1 MARQLNYARA
11 LVPVRPQNC
20 DIQPFQYQQ
29 PASRLT
35 HYKIQ
40 SENENLPA
48 LKTREMSIVQEY
60 RKNSRILFS
69 KPDST
74 VFYTKSSSEK
84 IKDAAKRNNID
95 FLYKFVDIIEKDFLT
110 LLSDSHLTHRSLKYL
125 QTDVQTIFTVEH
137 YKTLRKIGVL
147 PNKDVL
153 VGRKAFADAVEKSIY
168 HLKFLHTDCDLSVQ
182 RVKPVPEKLQVEVR
196 YTFKGM
202 TRLPKNEVI
211 IDFIVKFNFS
221 KSTKQVHLIEFTDK
235 HVKDGT
241 SYGDVLKGIGMLAM
255 PLFGLSDNIGLIE
268 IDGMKFDRFDE
279 IADKL

>member
-1 MARQLNYARA
+1 MNA
-11 LVPVRPQNC
+11 P
-20 DIQPFQYQQ
+20 
-29 PASRLT
+29 
-35 HYKIQ
+35 
-40 SENENLPA
+40 
-48 LKTREMSIVQEY
+48 
-60 RKNSRILFS
+60 
-69 KPDST
+69 
-74 VFYTKSSSEK
+74 
-84 IKDAAKRNNID
+84 
-95 FLYKFVDIIEKDFLT
+95 
-110 LLSDSHLTHRSLKYL
+110 
-125 QTDVQTIFTVEH
+125 
-137 YKTLRKIGVL
+137 
-147 PNKDVL
+147 
-153 VGRKAFADAVEKSIY
+153 Y

-182 RVKPVPEKLQVEVR
+182 RVKPIPEKLQVEVR